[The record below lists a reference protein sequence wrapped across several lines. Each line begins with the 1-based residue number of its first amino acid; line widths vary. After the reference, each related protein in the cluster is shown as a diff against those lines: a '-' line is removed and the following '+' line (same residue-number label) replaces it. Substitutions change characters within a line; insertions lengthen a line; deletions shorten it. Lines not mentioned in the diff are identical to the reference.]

1 MTTSSYPFEL
11 APLPYDY
18 AALEPHIDER
28 TMRIHHDKHHRSYVD
43 KLNGALKDH
52 PRLHGMTLVELLRN
66 LERVPEAIRTAVRDN
81 GGGHLNHQLF
91 WELIGPPGP
100 PAPTGRLKEAI
111 ESRFGSLEAFRAKF
125 TDVATKHFASGWTVL
140 VADAKA
146 QTLEIVSL
154 PNHQCVLAAGQTVLL
169 VCDVWEHA
177 YYLKHQN
184 RRPEYLDSWW
194 QVASWP
200 EAARRFERPDR
211 EAEQHWEDEGGAVGS
226 LKPRRARS

>member
-11 APLPYDY
+11 AALPYGY

-52 PRLHGMTLVELLRN
+52 PQLHGMTLVELLRN
-66 LERVPEAIRTAVRDN
+66 LEQVVPEAIRTAVRDN

-91 WELIGPPGP
+91 WELIGPPGQ
-100 PAPTGRLKEAI
+100 PAPTGRLKAAI

-125 TDVATKHFASGWTVL
+125 TDVAVKHFASGWTFL

-146 QTLEIVSL
+146 QTLEVVSL

-184 RRPEYLDSWW
+184 RRSEYLDSWW

-200 EAARRFERPDR
+200 EAARRFERPDH
-211 EAEQHWEDEGGAVGS
+211 EAE
-226 LKPRRARS
+226 RSAA